1 MSQRKV
7 FLSHSVVVVH
17 SLSHVQPFTTQW
29 TAACQASLSS
39 TISQSFFKFMSISK
53 WCYITIS
60 SSASPFFCLQSFT
73 LSGFFFFFF
82 FFFPMSWLFS
92 SDGQRIGALASAL
105 VLPVNIQGWFSIGIT
120 GLISLQSKG
129 LKSLLQ
135 YHNSK
140 PSILGRSTI
149 FMVQLSY
156 LQMTTTKII
165 AFSIWTFVG
174 KVMSLIFNML
184 SSFIIAFLPRSKHLF
199 NFTATVILQWF
210 WSPSI

>member
-73 LSGFFFFFF
+73 LSGFFFF
-82 FFFPMSWLFS
+82 PHELALFIGWPKNWSFSFSIS
-92 SDGQRIGALASAL
+92 SSSEYSGLIFHRNNWFDLLAVQGTQESSPVPQFKTINFGVFNHLYGSAL
-105 VLPVNIQGWFSIGIT
+105 
-120 GLISLQSKG
+120 ISAND
-129 LKSLLQ
+129 
-135 YHNSK
+135 YHKNH
-140 PSILGRSTI
+140 
-149 FMVQLSY
+149 
-156 LQMTTTKII
+156 
-165 AFSIWTFVG
+165 
-174 KVMSLIFNML
+174 
-184 SSFIIAFLPRSKHLF
+184 SF
-199 NFTATVILQWF
+199 
-210 WSPSI
+210 